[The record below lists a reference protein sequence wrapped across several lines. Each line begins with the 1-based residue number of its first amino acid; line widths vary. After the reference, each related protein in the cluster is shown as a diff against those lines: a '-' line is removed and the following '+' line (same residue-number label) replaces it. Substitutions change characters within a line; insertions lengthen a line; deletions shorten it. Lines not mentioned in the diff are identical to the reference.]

1 MVKKY
6 TAIGLAI
13 AAMVLA
19 IVSYYNGEV
28 DFNTVRD
35 ILEKESEVID
45 LNMTE

>member
-1 MVKKY
+1 MVRKY
-6 TAIGLAI
+6 TAIALAI
-13 AAMVLA
+13 SAMVLA

-45 LNMTE
+45 RNIEV